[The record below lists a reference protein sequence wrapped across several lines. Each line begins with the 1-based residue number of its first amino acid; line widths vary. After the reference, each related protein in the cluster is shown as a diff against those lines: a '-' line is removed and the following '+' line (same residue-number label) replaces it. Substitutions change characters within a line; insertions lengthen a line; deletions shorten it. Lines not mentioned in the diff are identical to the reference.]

1 VVPYIDS
8 VTTRPGP
15 TTIER
20 VDVFGYDLTY
30 VHGSY
35 VMSSGR
41 VIDRLDSTVVRVTT
55 REGVTGFG
63 EACPL
68 GPTYLEGFSGGARAA
83 LRELGPAVLG
93 ADVTEPAQVARR
105 MDAALRGHRYAKS
118 AIDVAC
124 WDAFG
129 RSVDKSVGSLLGGRA
144 RTNLPIY
151 VAVPLGE
158 PEQMAAFV
166 TRERAR
172 GIRVFQAKIGDTAAR
187 DAERIEAIAAVIGPG
202 DTILADANGGWSRQ
216 EAIRFARAVEGMRNV
231 ILEQPCAT
239 FESCLAV
246 RRLTSLP
253 MVLDEIIVD
262 LDDLVRGIA
271 AEAMDH
277 VNLKVGRVGGLTRAR
292 LMRDVAV
299 ELGLRLTIEDTWGGD
314 IVTAAVAQLAA
325 GVPGDALCAVSFM
338 NDWTNEHVAGH
349 EPRSSGETGSVPDG
363 PGLGIEVDVDALGA
377 PIATFTDRA

>member
-1 VVPYIDS
+1 MS
-8 VTTRPGP
+8 SGAARTA
-15 TTIER
+15 IER
-20 VDVFGYDLTY
+20 VDIYGYDLTY
-30 VHGSY
+30 VHGQY

-41 VIDRLDSTVVRVTT
+41 VIDRLPSTVVRVTT
-55 REGVTGFG
+55 RDGVTGFG

-68 GPTYLEGFSGGARAA
+68 GPTYLEGFGGGARAA
-83 LRELGPAVLG
+83 LHELAPAVLG
-93 ADVTEPAQVARR
+93 GDVCEPAGIGRR

-129 RSVDKSVGSLLGGRA
+129 RSVGRSVGSLLGGQA
-144 RTNLPIY
+144 RTDLPIY
-151 VAVPLGE
+151 VAVPLGPPDE
-158 PEQMAAFV
+158 MAAFV
-166 TRERAR
+166 ARERAS

-187 DAERIEAIAAVIGPG
+187 DAERIEAIAAALGPD

-216 EAIRFARAVEGMRNV
+216 EAIRFARAVEGSRNV
-231 ILEQPCAT
+231 LLEQPCAT

-253 MVLDEIIVD
+253 MVLDEIVVD
-262 LDDLVRGIA
+262 LTDLVRGIA

-277 VNLKVGRVGGLTRAR
+277 VNLKIGRVGGLTQAR

-314 IVTAAVAQLAA
+314 IVTAAVAQLAS

-338 NDWTNEHVAGH
+338 NDWTNEHVAGYQPH
-349 EPRSSGETGSVPDG
+349 SAGETGPVPDG
-363 PGLGIEVDVDALGA
+363 PGLGIEVDVDDLGEPLA
-377 PIATFTDRA
+377 SFTARR

>member
-1 VVPYIDS
+1 MASSPS
-8 VTTRPGP
+8 AP
-15 TTIER
+15 TAIER
-20 VDVFGYDLTY
+20 IDVFGYDLTY
-30 VHGSY
+30 VHGQY

-41 VIDRLDSTVVRVTT
+41 VIDRLESTVVRVTT

-68 GPTYLEGFSGGARAA
+68 GPTYLEGFAGGARAA
-83 LRELGPAVLG
+83 LHELGPAILG
-93 ADVTEPAQVARR
+93 ADVTEPAEVGRR

-129 RSVDKSVGSLLGGRA
+129 RSVGLSVGGLLGGRA
-144 RTNLPIY
+144 RDTLPIY
-151 VAVPLGE
+151 VAVPLGD
-158 PEQMAAFV
+158 PEAMAAFV
-166 TRERAR
+166 TRERAK
-172 GIRVFQAKIGDTAAR
+172 GIRVFQAKIGDEAAR
-187 DAERIEAIAAVIGPG
+187 DAERIGAIAAVLGSG

-216 EAIRFARAVEGMRNV
+216 QAIRFARAVEGSRNV
-231 ILEQPCAT
+231 LLEQPCAT

-246 RRLTSLP
+246 RRLTTLP
-253 MVLDEIIVD
+253 MVLDETIVD
-262 LDDLVRGIA
+262 LGDLVRGVA

-292 LMRDVAV
+292 QMRDVAV

-314 IVTAAVAQLAA
+314 IVTAAVAQLAS

-349 EPRSSGETGSVPDG
+349 KPRSAGVVGPVPEG
-363 PGLGIEVDVDALGA
+363 PGLGVEVDLAALGV
-377 PIATFTDRA
+377 PLATFTG

>member
-1 VVPYIDS
+1 MASSPS
-8 VTTRPGP
+8 AP
-15 TTIER
+15 TAIER
-20 VDVFGYDLTY
+20 IDVFGYDLTY
-30 VHGSY
+30 VHGQY

-41 VIDRLDSTVVRVTT
+41 VIDRLESTVVRVTT

-68 GPTYLEGFSGGARAA
+68 GPTYLEGFAGGARAA
-83 LRELGPAVLG
+83 LHELGPAILG
-93 ADVTEPAQVARR
+93 ADVTEPAEVGRR
-105 MDAALRGHRYAKS
+105 MDAALRGQRYAKS

-129 RSVDKSVGSLLGGRA
+129 RSVGLSVGGLLGGRA
-144 RTNLPIY
+144 RDTLPIY
-151 VAVPLGE
+151 VAVPLGD
-158 PEQMAAFV
+158 PEAMAAFV
-166 TRERAR
+166 TRERAK
-172 GIRVFQAKIGDTAAR
+172 GIRVFQAKIGDEAAR
-187 DAERIEAIAAVIGPG
+187 DAERIGAIAAVLGSG

-216 EAIRFARAVEGMRNV
+216 QAIRFARAVEGSRNV
-231 ILEQPCAT
+231 LLEQPCAT

-246 RRLTSLP
+246 RRLTTLP
-253 MVLDEIIVD
+253 MVLDETIVD
-262 LDDLVRGIA
+262 LGDLVRGVA

-292 LMRDVAV
+292 QMRDVAV

-314 IVTAAVAQLAA
+314 IVTAAVAQLAS

-349 EPRSSGETGSVPDG
+349 KPRSAGVVGPVPEG
-363 PGLGIEVDVDALGA
+363 PGLGVEVDLAALGV
-377 PIATFTDRA
+377 PLATFTG

>member
-8 VTTRPGP
+8 VSSRPGP

-30 VHGSY
+30 VHGRY

-41 VIDRLDSTVVRVTT
+41 VIDRLESTVVRVTT
-55 REGVTGFG
+55 RDGVIGFG

-68 GPTYLEGFSGGARAA
+68 GPSYLEGFSGGARAA

-93 ADVTEPAQVARR
+93 ADVTEPAEITRR
-105 MDAALRGHRYAKS
+105 MDAALRGHLYAKS

-129 RSVDKSVGSLLGGRA
+129 RSVGRSVGSLLGGKA
-144 RTNLPIY
+144 RTDLPIY

-158 PEQMAAFV
+158 PDDMAAFV

-187 DAERIEAIAAVIGPG
+187 DAERIEAIAAVLGPG

-216 EAIRFARAVEGMRNV
+216 EAIRFARAVEGTRNV

-246 RRLTSLP
+246 RHLTSLP
-253 MVLDEIIVD
+253 MVLDEVIVD

-277 VNLKVGRVGGLTRAR
+277 VNLKIGRVGGLTRAR

-299 ELGLRLTIEDTWGGD
+299 ELGFRLTIEDTWGGD
-314 IVTAAVAQLAA
+314 IVAAAVAQLAA

-349 EPRSSGETGSVPDG
+349 QPRSAGETGPVPEG

-377 PIATFTDRA
+377 PIATFTGAA

>member
-1 VVPYIDS
+1 
-8 VTTRPGP
+8 
-15 TTIER
+15 
-20 VDVFGYDLTY
+20 
-30 VHGSY
+30 
-35 VMSSGR
+35 
-41 VIDRLDSTVVRVTT
+41 
-55 REGVTGFG
+55 
-63 EACPL
+63 
-68 GPTYLEGFSGGARAA
+68 
-83 LRELGPAVLG
+83 
-93 ADVTEPAQVARR
+93 
-105 MDAALRGHRYAKS
+105 MDAALRGHLYAKS

-129 RSVDKSVGSLLGGRA
+129 RSVDRPVGSLLGGKA
-144 RTNLPIY
+144 RTDLPIY

-158 PEQMAAFV
+158 PDQMAAFV

-187 DAERIEAIAAVIGPG
+187 DAERIEAIAAVLGPG

-216 EAIRFARAVEGMRNV
+216 EAIRFARAVEGTRNV

-262 LDDLVRGIA
+262 LDDLVRGIS

-349 EPRSSGETGSVPDG
+349 EPRSAGETGPVPDG